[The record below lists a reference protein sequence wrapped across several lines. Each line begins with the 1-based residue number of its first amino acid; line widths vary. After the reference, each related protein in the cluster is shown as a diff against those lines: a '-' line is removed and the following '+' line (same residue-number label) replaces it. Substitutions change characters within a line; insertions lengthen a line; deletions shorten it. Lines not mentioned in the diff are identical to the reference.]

1 MVDVM
6 KIHHVGV
13 AVAAIDEVLDD
24 YVALGYAVGTRVVDD
39 ARRVD
44 IAFVRNGDYVI
55 ELVAPAAADSP
66 VDGLLKKVGPS
77 PYHLCY
83 VVDDMTAAVKH
94 LRRSGYVRVTAPS
107 PAPAIGYASVA
118 FLHHRRVGLIEL
130 VELTAPDQGV
140 VV

>member
-1 MVDVM
+1 MR
-6 KIHHVGV
+6 IHHVGV
-13 AVAAIDEVLDD
+13 AVASIDDVLED
-24 YVALGYAVGTRVVDD
+24 YVALGYTVGTRVVDD
-39 ARRVD
+39 ERRVE
-44 IAFVRNGDYVI
+44 IAFVRNGDYVV
-55 ELVAPAAADSP
+55 ELVAPAAAGSP

-83 VVDDMTAAVKH
+83 VVDDIAAAVRA
-94 LRRSGYVRVTAPS
+94 LRSAGYVRITAPS

-130 VELTAPDQGV
+130 VELDDPDQGV

>member
-1 MVDVM
+1 MR
-6 KIHHVGV
+6 IHHVGV
-13 AVAAIDEVLDD
+13 AVGSIDEVLDD
-24 YVALGYAVGTRVVDD
+24 YVALGYTVGARVLDEG
-39 ARRVD
+39 RRVD

-83 VVDDMTAAVKH
+83 VVDDIAAAVRE
-94 LRRSGYVRVTAPS
+94 LRASGYVRVTAPS
-107 PAPAIGYASVA
+107 PAPAIGYAAVA
-118 FLHHRRVGLIEL
+118 FLHHRRVGLVEL
-130 VELTAPDQGV
+130 VELTDPAQGV

>member
-1 MVDVM
+1 MR
-6 KIHHVGV
+6 IHHVGV
-13 AVAAIDEVLDD
+13 AVRSIDEVLDD
-24 YVALGYAVGTRVVDD
+24 YVALGYSVGTRALDE

-55 ELVAPAAADSP
+55 ELVAPAAPESP
-66 VDGLLKKVGPS
+66 VDGLLTKLGPS

-83 VVDDMTAAVKH
+83 VVDDMSVA
-94 LRRSGYVRVTAPS
+94 LRELRASGYVRVTAPS

-130 VELTAPDQGV
+130 VELQGEGQGV
-140 VV
+140 VA